1 MEKLNSAMESIDIFS
16 FNVLGFRVP
25 ISESLIMMWIIMAFL
40 IIFAYIFTRNL
51 KMVPEGKQNFIE
63 TVVEFINNFV
73 KDIIGHHWK
82 HFAPY
87 LGTVL
92 LFLVVSNIVSI
103 FSVIPTGQQ
112 LYTLTGLD
120 FFKHLP
126 EFEIKPPT
134 KDLNVT
140 ATLGM
145 MTIILVLGSAIR
157 FKKVS
162 GWLKGLLKPT
172 PIMLPFN
179 ILDYGTRFMSLSL
192 RLFGNILAAFIVMEL
207 IYGALGVFGAV
218 IPVFGSLYFDLFD
231 GGLQAY
237 IFVFLSSIYIAEAI
251 E

>member
-1 MEKLNSAMESIDIFS
+1 MDKMNSAMESMDIFS
-16 FNVLGFRVP
+16 FNVFGLHVP
-25 ISESLIMMWIIMAFL
+25 ISESIIMMWIIMVFL
-40 IIFAYIFTRNL
+40 IIFAYVFTRNF
-51 KMVPEGKQNFIE
+51 KMIPEGKQNFIE
-63 TVVEFINNFV
+63 TVVEFINNFI

-87 LGTVL
+87 LGTIL
-92 LFLVVSNIVSI
+92 LFLVVSNTVSI
-103 FSVIPTGQQ
+103 FSVIPTGEQ
-112 LYTLTGLD
+112 LFKLTGLE
-120 FFKHLP
+120 FFKHIP

-140 ATLGM
+140 ATMGM
-145 MTIILVLGSAIR
+145 MTILIVLGSAIR

-207 IYGALGVFGAV
+207 LYGALGVFGAV
-218 IPVFGSLYFDLFD
+218 VPAVFSLYFDLFD
-231 GGLQAY
+231 GLLQAY
-237 IFVFLSSIYIAEAI
+237 IFVFLSSIYIAEAV